1 MGSCS
6 FNKPP
11 LQDHLSFV
19 SKDILTFGAVPW
31 IYYCIVLSLLNFLL
45 ALHAQEEN
53 SVFVM
58 TNMIFTLNQTQGQCP
73 EVGTGSALILRGV
86 GRDGFGVLFN
96 CCSCPASR

>member
-1 MGSCS
+1 M
-6 FNKPP
+6 F
-11 LQDHLSFV
+11 
-19 SKDILTFGAVPW
+19 
-31 IYYCIVLSLLNFLL
+31 CIVLSLLNFLL

-86 GRDGFGVLFN
+86 VRSVGRDGFGVLFN